1 MKLARPFFVLENA
14 AAVEGDGAAVFEYA
28 DNHGATLR
36 VDREKSIIHGVKII
50 GIESKNG
57 RRYGG
62 NVLAAAARQYEGAKV
77 NVGHV
82 KGRISTPR
90 EYSDRL
96 GVLRNVEYRKDDGL
110 YGDLHFNPKHA
121 IAEQLAWDA
130 ENNPAAVGLSHAAFV
145 RFRKDGLVEV
155 AEEIK
160 RVVSVD
166 LVGDP
171 ATTAGLFEQF
181 EDSELATRDSQLE
194 TPTIE
199 TVQALAAAYP
209 ELVAEITEATTQ
221 AIRGNVA
228 AAVKSLLASQ
238 LPYTACD
245 SGLIDSIIVTE
256 EAAAREQIIAERLD
270 LVKRLTPNTPPPR
283 PGARPVAP
291 PRQQGSGIK
300 SAKEFA
306 AAIK

>member
-1 MKLARPFFVLENA
+1 MKLARLLFVLEHA
-14 AAVEGDGAAVFEYA
+14 AAVAGDGAAVFEYA
-28 DNHGATLR
+28 DNRGATLR

-50 GIESKNG
+50 GIDSRNG

-62 NVLAAAARQYEGAKV
+62 KVLAAAVEQYEGAKV

-90 EYSDRL
+90 DYTDRL
-96 GVLRNVEYRKDDGL
+96 GVLRNVEFRQDDGL

-145 RFRKDGLVEV
+145 RFRKEGLVEV

-171 ATTAGLFEQF
+171 ATTAGLFEEF
-181 EDSELATRDSQLE
+181 DVSRDAERSAE
-194 TPTIE
+194 IPAIE
-199 TVQALAAAYP
+199 TVEALAAAYP

-228 AAVKSLLASQ
+228 AALKSLLASQ
-238 LPYTACD
+238 LPYNAWD
-245 SGLIDSIIVTE
+245 SALVDSIIVTE
-256 EAAAREQIIAERLD
+256 EASAREQIIAERLD

>member
-1 MKLARPFFVLENA
+1 MKLARLFYVLEHA
-14 AAVEGDGAAVFEYA
+14 AAVAGDGAAVFEYA
-28 DNHGATLR
+28 DNRGATLR

-50 GIESKNG
+50 GIESRNG
-57 RRYGG
+57 RRYDGK
-62 NVLAAAARQYEGAKV
+62 VLAAAVEQYEGAKV

-90 EYSDRL
+90 EYTDRL
-96 GVLRNVEYRKDDGL
+96 GVLRNVEFRQDDGL

-145 RFRKDGLVEV
+145 RFRKEGLVEV

-166 LVGDP
+166 LVGDH
-171 ATTAGLFEQF
+171 ATTAGVFE
-181 EDSELATRDSQLE
+181 EVSGDPPTDVL
-194 TPTIE
+194 TIE
-199 TVQALAAAYP
+199 TVEALAAAYP

-238 LPYTACD
+238 LPYNAWD
-245 SGLIDSIIVTE
+245 SALVDSIIVTE
-256 EAAAREQIIAERLD
+256 EASAREQIIAERLD
-270 LVKRLTPNTPPPR
+270 LVKRLTPNTPPR

-306 AAIK
+306 AAIR

>member
-1 MKLARPFFVLENA
+1 
-14 AAVEGDGAAVFEYA
+14 
-28 DNHGATLR
+28 
-36 VDREKSIIHGVKII
+36 VKII
-50 GIESKNG
+50 GIESRNG

-96 GVLRNVEYRKDDGL
+96 GVLRNVEFRQDDGL

-130 ENNPAAVGLSHAAFV
+130 EHNPAAVGLSHAAFV
-145 RFRKDGLVEV
+145 RFRKEGLVEV

-171 ATTAGLFEQF
+171 ATTAGLFEQV
-181 EDSELATRDSQLE
+181 DDPNDVSRDAERSASSAIE
-194 TPTIE
+194 TIE
-199 TVQALAAAYP
+199 ALAAAYP
-209 ELVAEITEATTQ
+209 ELVAEITEATSE
-221 AIRGNVA
+221 AIRGNVS
-228 AAVKSLLASQ
+228 AAVKALLASQ
-238 LPYTACD
+238 LPYNAWD
-245 SGLIDSIIVTE
+245 SGLIDSILLTE
-256 EAAAREQIIAERLD
+256 EAAVREQIIAERID
-270 LVKRLTPNTPPPR
+270 LVKRLTPNTLPPR

-306 AAIK
+306 AAIR

>member
-1 MKLARPFFVLENA
+1 MKLARLLFVHEYA
-14 AAVEGDGAAVFEYA
+14 AAVAGDGAAIFEYA
-28 DNHGATLR
+28 DNRGAALR

-50 GIESKNG
+50 GIDSRNG
-57 RRYGG
+57 RRYDGK
-62 NVLAAAARQYEGAKV
+62 VLAAAVEQYEGAKV

-96 GVLRNVEYRKDDGL
+96 GVLRNVEFRKDDGL

-145 RFRKDGLVEV
+145 RFRKEGLVEV

-171 ATTAGLFEQF
+171 ATTAGLFE
-181 EDSELATRDSQLE
+181 EVTGDPPADVL
-194 TPTIE
+194 TIE
-199 TVQALAAAYP
+199 TVEALAAAYP
-209 ELVAEITEATTQ
+209 ELVAEINEATTQ
-221 AIRGNVA
+221 AIRSNVA

-238 LPYTACD
+238 LPYNAWD
-245 SGLIDSIIVTE
+245 SALVDSIIVTE
-256 EAAAREQIIAERLD
+256 EAAVREQIIAERLD
-270 LVKRLTPNTPPPR
+270 LVKRLTPNTPPPT